1 MAVGGMVVI
10 VGAVEVGGHDAD
22 IVSAVLAV
30 QELAVFQ
37 AADLGQGVGLV
48 GLFQL
53 AGQQA
58 AFLHGLGRH
67 AGVDAGRAQEFQLF
81 AAVLPGGVDS
91 IHLQRHVVVHEVGQG
106 LLVGDDAAHLGRC
119 QKDILRLFGGKE
131 SLHILLAAEVQFLV
145 GTGDDIGIALAL
157 QFPHDGAAHHAAM
170 PGYIDLCVFL
180 HHNCIFLPLQR
191 GKIWSVTILLM

>member
-1 MAVGGMVVI
+1 M
-10 VGAVEVGGHDAD
+10 
-22 IVSAVLAV
+22 
-30 QELAVFQ
+30 
-37 AADLGQGVGLV
+37 
-48 GLFQL
+48 
-53 AGQQA
+53 
-58 AFLHGLGRH
+58 
-67 AGVDAGRAQEFQLF
+67 
-81 AAVLPGGVDS
+81 DS
-91 IHLQRHVVVHEVGQG
+91 VHLQRHVVVHEVGQG

-119 QKDILRLFGGKE
+119 QKDILRLFGGE
-131 SLHILLAAEVQFLV
+131 EILHILLAAEVQLLV